1 MAIRFFLLCHKN
13 KLDMDQEAINI
24 NEQIGLFRVGM
35 GIVFWF
41 DFLPNFLSW
50 LLLLKDLWSDR
61 FLKNASER
69 NFNWCPLHG
78 VLKTLSSSLGRISLQ
93 TKMVPWLLIFLLN
106 IRFWT
111 FYSVLKLLKI
121 FFLLI
126 TVIISM

>member
-35 GIVFWF
+35 GMVFWF

-61 FLKNASER
+61 SFKNACVSK
-69 NFNWCPLHG
+69 FLG
-78 VLKTLSSSLGRISLQ
+78 VANLQ
-93 TKMVPWLLIFLLN
+93 KFPNT
-106 IRFWT
+106 
-111 FYSVLKLLKI
+111 
-121 FFLLI
+121 
-126 TVIISM
+126 